1 MHLGQIYYI
10 SQNVNSSRKE
20 PIRGS
25 QELPVLIQESL
36 DSYYFTLVT
45 LRQVLERG
53 EGIQEVLYHLLSSV
67 P

>member
-25 QELPVLIQESL
+25 RELPVLIQESL

-53 EGIQEVLYHLLSSV
+53 GIQEVLYHLLSSV